1 MRYTQDIIFC
11 FDGDTAGKAAAWRA
25 MMNALTA
32 LTDKV
37 RLKFLFLPKNHD
49 PDSYIRENSKQ
60 DFNKLAETSI
70 PLTEYIIRNLTS
82 TNDLTSQDKKV
93 RLLNEVDPIINL
105 LKAPR
110 LSLLFRKR
118 IAQLVGL
125 DMEEISKILKAPK
138 QEKQNINN
146 FKKIEKRMPINPVRR
161 FNLFIIIKPELALAS
176 DLDLFLLKDNEHFI
190 AKTIINSA
198 LMNNNNAAVMLHL
211 LADKIDAESFK
222 EIEDQIAKIDADLSI
237 EDEVNALRKSLRNK
251 LLALNNKLKLKELQ
265 QKSLATLTDEEKVF
279 LKNIRRN

>member
-1 MRYTQDIIFC
+1 
-11 FDGDTAGKAAAWRA
+11 
-25 MMNALTA
+25 
-32 LTDKV
+32 
-37 RLKFLFLPKNHD
+37 
-49 PDSYIRENSKQ
+49 
-60 DFNKLAETSI
+60 
-70 PLTEYIIRNLTS
+70 
-82 TNDLTSQDKKV
+82 
-93 RLLNEVDPIINL
+93 
-105 LKAPR
+105 
-110 LSLLFRKR
+110 
-118 IAQLVGL
+118 
-125 DMEEISKILKAPK
+125 
-138 QEKQNINN
+138 
-146 FKKIEKRMPINPVRR
+146 MPINPVRR

>member
-1 MRYTQDIIFC
+1 MC
-11 FDGDTAGKAAAWRA
+11 
-25 MMNALTA
+25 
-32 LTDKV
+32 
-37 RLKFLFLPKNHD
+37 
-49 PDSYIRENSKQ
+49 IR
-60 DFNKLAETSI
+60 D
-70 PLTEYIIRNLTS
+70 R
-82 TNDLTSQDKKV
+82 
-93 RLLNEVDPIINL
+93 
-105 LKAPR
+105 
-110 LSLLFRKR
+110 
-118 IAQLVGL
+118 
-125 DMEEISKILKAPK
+125 
-138 QEKQNINN
+138 
-146 FKKIEKRMPINPVRR
+146 
-161 FNLFIIIKPELALAS
+161 FIIIKPELALAS